1 MRYLYVL
8 RGLPSSG
15 KTSFIKENNL
25 EAYTLSSDE
34 YRLKCGAPSYDIHA
48 NKCIPQQHSSR
59 AWKRL
64 REDLE
69 YRMEHGEFT
78 IVDATHL
85 KRKYFK
91 DYQRLCKKYFY
102 KLCVVEFSTDAKEC
116 IENNSRRY
124 GTYSYVPL
132 EVIDNMVE
140 HMESIPSGIRQIT
153 PNEFLVEL
161 KEKFATPL
169 DFNKYNKVW
178 VVGDIHGCYEP
189 LKKVLDKVNME
200 KDAVIFVGDYF
211 DRGIQNVEVFK
222 CVNELLD
229 KPNVFG
235 CIGNHEYH
243 LFNYLWGK
251 EIKSKKF
258 AETLKQFKE
267 AGITDKD
274 IAKFCAKLVPCVN
287 FNYGVLGCAT
297 EHFHIVSHAGVPNYM
312 VNMTMPEEYYVRG
325 IGAYEDID
333 KVCKMFD
340 NTFPYNK
347 VQIFGHRNS
356 DDSPIYVGNHSY
368 NLCGFPEYGDSLRAL
383 VLDKGGKRKIICDD
397 LPNYEINCIYE
408 KNDTYDS
415 KYLYESVQR
424 FPDRFDINT
433 MSIEKVVDILRHNKY
448 IREMKY
454 GNISSFNF
462 NEDAFYEGVW
472 NKNTTVKARGLFI
485 NTNTNE
491 IVARSYDKFF
501 LLDQYSYST
510 IDNFTAPLVAY
521 KKYDGFLGIVG
532 YDRESDSVVFCSK
545 STIAP
550 EGTFAELFRKK
561 LTPQINDMETLKE
574 FLRDNNVSLVFE
586 CIAHK
591 EDEHLIKYR
600 EDYCILLDIVHNTI
614 EYKNEEYMGDM
625 WQKAMS
631 LFDTTVIYKEKKYTY
646 YSINAFTDDIDTLK
660 SHWGIEGFV
669 FVDANNHMFKLKTYL
684 FEKLKFIR
692 SQKAYYDTVKEH
704 TEGRIEVPDREKF
717 RNRYDDK
724 YDSQTVDEVYEI
736 VCAYVQELNL
746 KNNR

>member
-15 KTSFIKENNL
+15 KSTFIREHNL

-34 YRLKCGAPSYDIHA
+34 YRLKCGAPSYDIDGLMG
-48 NKCIPQQHSSR
+48 IPQQHSSR

-69 YRMEHGEFT
+69 YRMENGEFT

-91 DYQRLCKKYFY
+91 DYQKLCKKYFY
-102 KLCVVEFSTDAKEC
+102 KLCVVEFSIDIDEC
-116 IENNSRRY
+116 IGNNAERY
-124 GTYSYVPL
+124 GTYSYVPN
-132 EVIDNMVE
+132 EVI
-140 HMESIPSGIRQIT
+140 ESMAKSIETIPSVIRNIT
-153 PNEFLVEL
+153 PNEFLREIET
-161 KEKFATPL
+161 KYATPL
-169 DFNKYNKVW
+169 YFGIYENIYVI
-178 VVGDIHGCYEP
+178 GDIHGCYEP

-274 IAKFCAKLVPCVN
+274 ISRFCAKLVPCVY
-287 FNYGVLGCAT
+287 FKSIIG
-297 EHFHIVSHAGVPNYM
+297 FHVVSHAGI
-312 VNMTMPEEYYVRG
+312 VNDRINIKLPESYFTKGV
-325 IGAYEDID
+325 GAYTDID
-333 KVCKMFD
+333 AVC
-340 NTFPYNK
+340 NTFDGYTHHH
-347 VQIFGHRNS
+347 VTQIFGHRNN
-356 DDSPIYVGNHSY
+356 DNVPINHMDRCY
-368 NLCGFPEYGDSLRAL
+368 NICGFPEYGDSLRA
-383 VLDKGGKRKIICDD
+383 VKINHSIK
-397 LPNYEINCIYE
+397 CIYE
-408 KNDTYDS
+408 KNDTFDK

-433 MSIEKVVDILRHNKY
+433 MSTEKVVDILRHNKY
-448 IREMKY
+448 ISEMKF

-501 LLDQYSYST
+501 LLNQYSYSS

-704 TEGRIEVPDREKF
+704 TEGRLEVPDREKF

>member
-15 KTSFIKENNL
+15 KSTFIREHNL

-34 YRLKCGAPSYDIHA
+34 YRLKCGAPSYDIDGLMG
-48 NKCIPQQHSSR
+48 IPQQHSSR

-69 YRMEHGEFT
+69 YRMENGEFT

-91 DYQRLCKKYFY
+91 DYQKLCKKYFY
-102 KLCVVEFSTDAKEC
+102 KLCVVEFSIDIDEC
-116 IENNSRRY
+116 IGNNAERY
-124 GTYSYVPL
+124 GTYSYVPN
-132 EVIDNMVE
+132 EVI
-140 HMESIPSGIRQIT
+140 ESMAKSIETIPSVIRNIT
-153 PNEFLVEL
+153 PNEFLREIET
-161 KEKFATPL
+161 KYATPL
-169 DFNKYNKVW
+169 YFGIYENIYVI
-178 VVGDIHGCYEP
+178 GDIHGCYEP
-189 LKKVLDKVNME
+189 LKKVLDKVNMG

-222 CVNELLD
+222 CINELLD

-274 IAKFCAKLVPCVN
+274 ISRFCAKLVPCVY
-287 FNYGVLGCAT
+287 FKSIIG
-297 EHFHIVSHAGVPNYM
+297 FHVVSHAGI
-312 VNMTMPEEYYVRG
+312 VNDRINIKLPESYFTKGV
-325 IGAYEDID
+325 GAYTDID
-333 KVCKMFD
+333 AVC
-340 NTFPYNK
+340 NTFDGYTHHH
-347 VQIFGHRNS
+347 VTQIFGHRNN
-356 DDSPIYVGNHSY
+356 DNVPINHMDRCY
-368 NLCGFPEYGDSLRAL
+368 NICGFPEYGDSLRA
-383 VLDKGGKRKIICDD
+383 VKINHSIK
-397 LPNYEINCIYE
+397 CIYE
-408 KNDTYDS
+408 KNDTFDK

-433 MSIEKVVDILRHNKY
+433 MSTEKVVDILRHNKY
-448 IREMKY
+448 ISEMKF

-501 LLDQYSYST
+501 LLNQYSYSS

-704 TEGRIEVPDREKF
+704 TEGRLEVPDREKF

>member
-15 KTSFIKENNL
+15 KSTFIREHNL

-34 YRLKCGAPSYDIHA
+34 YRLKCGAPSYDIDGLMG
-48 NKCIPQQHSSR
+48 IPQQHSSR

-69 YRMEHGEFT
+69 YRMENGEFT

-91 DYQRLCKKYFY
+91 DYQKLCKKYFY
-102 KLCVVEFSTDAKEC
+102 KLCVVEFSIDIDEC
-116 IENNSRRY
+116 IGNNAERY
-124 GTYSYVPL
+124 GTYSYVPN
-132 EVIDNMVE
+132 EVI
-140 HMESIPSGIRQIT
+140 ESMAKSIETIPSVIRNIT
-153 PNEFLVEL
+153 PNEFLREIET
-161 KEKFATPL
+161 KYATPL
-169 DFNKYNKVW
+169 YFGIYENIYVI
-178 VVGDIHGCYEP
+178 GDIHGCYEP

-274 IAKFCAKLVPCVN
+274 ISRFCAKLVPCVY
-287 FNYGVLGCAT
+287 FKSIIG
-297 EHFHIVSHAGVPNYM
+297 FHVVSHAGI
-312 VNMTMPEEYYVRG
+312 VNDRINIKLPESYFTKGV
-325 IGAYEDID
+325 GAYTDID
-333 KVCKMFD
+333 TVC
-340 NTFPYNK
+340 NTFDGYTHHH
-347 VQIFGHRNS
+347 VTQIFGHRNN
-356 DDSPIYVGNHSY
+356 DNVPINHMDRCY
-368 NLCGFPEYGDSLRAL
+368 NICGFPEYGDSLRA
-383 VLDKGGKRKIICDD
+383 VKINHSIK
-397 LPNYEINCIYE
+397 CIYE
-408 KNDTYDS
+408 KNDTFDK

-433 MSIEKVVDILRHNKY
+433 MSTEKVVDILRHNKY
-448 IREMKY
+448 ISEMKF

-501 LLDQYSYST
+501 LLNQYSYSS
-510 IDNFTAPLVAY
+510 IGNFTAPLVAY

-704 TEGRIEVPDREKF
+704 TEGSIEVPDREKF

>member
-8 RGLPSSG
+8 RGLAGSG
-15 KTSFIKENNL
+15 KTSFIKEHNL

-34 YRLKCGAPSYDIHA
+34 YRLKCGAPSYDI
-48 NKCIPQQHSSR
+48 NGFMGIPQQHSSR

-69 YRMEHGEFT
+69 YRMENGEFT

-102 KLCVVEFSTDAKEC
+102 KLCVVEFSTDIDEC
-116 IENNSRRY
+116 IDNNAERY
-124 GTYSYVPL
+124 GTYSYVPV
-132 EVIDNMVE
+132 EVIKSMKE
-140 HMESIPSGIRQIT
+140 SMETIPSGIRHIT
-153 PNEFLVEL
+153 PNEFLREIED
-161 KEKFATPL
+161 KYATPL
-169 DFNKYNKVW
+169 RFDIYENIYVI
-178 VVGDIHGCYEP
+178 GDIHGCYEP
-189 LKKVLDKVNME
+189 LKKVLDKVNMK

-211 DRGIQNVEVFK
+211 DRGIQNVEVFN

-258 AETLKQFKE
+258 TETLAQFKE

-274 IAKFCAKLVPCVN
+274 IARFCAKLVPCVY
-287 FNYGVLGCAT
+287 FKSTIG
-297 EHFHIVSHAGVPNYM
+297 FHVVSHAGI
-312 VNMTMPEEYYVRG
+312 VNDRVNIKLPESYFTGGV
-325 IGAYEDID
+325 GAYTDID
-333 KVCKMFD
+333 AVCD
-340 NTFPYNK
+340 TFNNYTHRH
-347 VQIFGHRNS
+347 VTQIFGHRNN
-356 DDSPIYVGNHSY
+356 DNVPINHMDRCY
-368 NLCGFPEYGDSLRAL
+368 NVCGFPEYGDSLR
-383 VLDKGGKRKIICDD
+383 VVKINTFIRCM
-397 LPNYEINCIYE
+397 YVR
-408 KNDTYDS
+408 NDTYDS

-433 MSIEKVVDILRHNKY
+433 MPVEKVVDILRHNKY
-448 IREMKY
+448 IREIKY

-472 NKNTTVKARGLFI
+472 NKNTTIKARGLFI

-532 YDRESDSVVFCSK
+532 YDRESDKVIFCSK

-550 EGTFAELFRKK
+550 EGIFAELFRKK
-561 LTPQINDMETLKE
+561 LTPQINDMEMLKE

-692 SQKAYYDTVKEH
+692 TQKAYYDTVKEH
-704 TEGRIEVPDREKF
+704 TEGRIEVPDKEKF

-746 KNNR
+746 KNNQ

>member
-8 RGLPSSG
+8 RGLPASF
-15 KTSFIKENNL
+15 KTSFIKEHNL

-34 YRLKCGAPSYDIHA
+34 YRLKCGAPSYDIES

-69 YRMEHGEFT
+69 YRMENGEFT

-102 KLCVVEFSTDAKEC
+102 KLCVVEFSTDIDEC
-116 IENNSRRY
+116 IDNNAERY
-124 GTYSYVPL
+124 GTYSYVPI
-132 EVIDNMVE
+132 EVIKSMKE
-140 HMESIPSGIRQIT
+140 SMETIPSGIRHIT
-153 PNEFLVEL
+153 PNEFLREIEG
-161 KEKFATPL
+161 KYTTPL
-169 DFNKYNKVW
+169 YFGIYENIYVI
-178 VVGDIHGCYEP
+178 GDIHGCYEP

-211 DRGIQNVEVFK
+211 DRGIQNVEVFN

-258 AETLKQFKE
+258 TETLAQFKE

-274 IAKFCAKLVPCVN
+274 IARFCAKLVPCVY
-287 FNYGVLGCAT
+287 FKSTIG
-297 EHFHIVSHAGVPNYM
+297 FHIVSHAGI
-312 VNMTMPEEYYVRG
+312 VNDRINIKLPESYFTKGV
-325 IGAYEDID
+325 GAYTDID
-333 KVCKMFD
+333 AVC
-340 NTFPYNK
+340 NTFDSYTHRH
-347 VQIFGHRNS
+347 VTQIFGHRNN
-356 DDSPIYVGNHSY
+356 DNVPINHIDRCY
-368 NLCGFPEYGDSLRAL
+368 NVCGFPEYGDSLR
-383 VLDKGGKRKIICDD
+383 VVKINTFIRCM
-397 LPNYEINCIYE
+397 YVR
-408 KNDTYDS
+408 NDTYDS

-433 MSIEKVVDILRHNKY
+433 MPVEKVVDILRHNKY
-448 IREMKY
+448 IRELKY

-532 YDRESDSVVFCSK
+532 YDRESDKVIFCSK

-550 EGTFAELFRKK
+550 EGIFAELFREK
-561 LTPQINDMETLKE
+561 LEPQINDMEMLKE

-600 EDYCILLDIVHNTI
+600 GDYCILLDIVHNTI

-625 WQKAMS
+625 WLKAMS

-646 YSINAFTDDIDTLK
+646 YSLDAFTDDIDTLK

-669 FVDANNHMFKLKTYL
+669 FVDANNHMFKLKTYF
-684 FEKLKFIR
+684 FERLKFIR

-704 TEGRIEVPDREKF
+704 TEGRIEVPDKEKF

-736 VCAYVQELNL
+736 VCAYVQKLNL
-746 KNNR
+746 KNNQ

>member
-8 RGLPSSG
+8 RGMPSSG

-34 YRLKCGAPSYDIHA
+34 YRLKCGAPSYDIDGLM
-48 NKCIPQQHSSR
+48 CIPQQHSSH

-69 YRMEHGEFT
+69 YRMENGEFT

-102 KLCVVEFSTDAKEC
+102 KLCVVEFSTDIDEC
-116 IENNSRRY
+116 IENNAERY
-124 GTYSYVPL
+124 GTYSYVPN
-132 EVIDNMVE
+132 EVIESMAKS
-140 HMESIPSGIRQIT
+140 METIPSGIRCIT
-153 PNEFLVEL
+153 PNEFLGEIET
-161 KEKFATPL
+161 KYATPL
-169 DFNKYNKVW
+169 YFGIYENIYVI
-178 VVGDIHGCYEP
+178 GDIHGCYEP
-189 LKKVLDKVNME
+189 LKKILDKVNME

-243 LFNYLWGK
+243 LFNYLWDK

-258 AETLKQFKE
+258 TETLKQFKE

-274 IAKFCAKLVPCVN
+274 ISRFCAKLVPCVY
-287 FNYGVLGCAT
+287 FKSIIG
-297 EHFHIVSHAGVPNYM
+297 FHVVSHAGI
-312 VNMTMPEEYYVRG
+312 VNDRVNIKLPESYFTKGVGTYT
-325 IGAYEDID
+325 DID
-333 KVCKMFD
+333 AVC
-340 NTFPYNK
+340 NTFDGYTHHH
-347 VQIFGHRNS
+347 VTQIFGHRNN
-356 DDSPIYVGNHSY
+356 DNVPINHMDRCY
-368 NLCGFPEYGDSLRAL
+368 NVCGFPEYGDSLRA
-383 VLDKGGKRKIICDD
+383 VKINHSIK
-397 LPNYEINCIYE
+397 CIYE
-408 KNDTYDS
+408 KNDTFDK

-433 MSIEKVVDILRHNKY
+433 MPVEKVVDILRHNKY
-448 IREMKY
+448 IREMKF

-462 NEDAFYEGVW
+462 NEDAFYEDVW
-472 NKNTTVKARGLFI
+472 NKNTTIKARGLFI

-501 LLDQYSYST
+501 VLGQYSYSS
-510 IDNFTAPLVAY
+510 IGNFTAPLVAY

-532 YDRESDSVVFCSK
+532 YDRETDSVVFCSK

-561 LTPQINDMETLKE
+561 LEPQINDMETLKE

-746 KNNR
+746 KNNQ

>member
-15 KTSFIKENNL
+15 KTSFIKENKL

-34 YRLKCGAPSYDIHA
+34 YRLKCGAPSYDIDGLMG
-48 NKCIPQQHSSR
+48 IPQQHSSR

-69 YRMEHGEFT
+69 YRMENGEFT

-102 KLCVVEFSTDAKEC
+102 KLCVVEFSIDIDEC
-116 IENNSRRY
+116 IENNAERY
-124 GTYSYVPL
+124 GTYSYVPD
-132 EVIDNMVE
+132 EIIESMAKS
-140 HMESIPSGIRQIT
+140 METIPSGIRNIT
-153 PNEFLVEL
+153 PNEFLREIET
-161 KEKFATPL
+161 KYATPL
-169 DFNKYNKVW
+169 YFGIYENIYVI
-178 VVGDIHGCYEP
+178 GDIHGCYEP
-189 LKKVLDKVNME
+189 LKKVLDRVNMG

-222 CVNELLD
+222 CINELLD

-258 AETLKQFKE
+258 AETLAQFKE

-274 IAKFCAKLVPCVN
+274 ISRFCAKLVPCVY
-287 FNYGVLGCAT
+287 FKSIIG
-297 EHFHIVSHAGVPNYM
+297 FHVVSHAGI
-312 VNMTMPEEYYVRG
+312 VNDRINIKLPESYFTKGV
-325 IGAYEDID
+325 GAYTDID
-333 KVCKMFD
+333 TVC
-340 NTFPYNK
+340 NTFDGYTHHH
-347 VQIFGHRNS
+347 VTQIFGHRNN
-356 DDSPIYVGNHSY
+356 DNVPINHIDRCY
-368 NLCGFPEYGDSLRAL
+368 NVCGFPEYGDSLRA
-383 VLDKGGKRKIICDD
+383 VKINHSIK
-397 LPNYEINCIYE
+397 CIYE
-408 KNDTYDS
+408 KNDTFDK

-433 MSIEKVVDILRHNKY
+433 MSVDKVVDILRHNKY

-501 LLDQYSYST
+501 LLNQYSYSS
-510 IDNFTAPLVAY
+510 IGNFTAPLVAY

-550 EGTFAELFRKK
+550 EGTFAQLFRKK
-561 LTPQINDMETLKE
+561 LTPQINDMEMLKE

-704 TEGRIEVPDREKF
+704 TEGSIEVPDREKF